1 MTLENGQI
9 VTEDL
14 LSVEEEEF
22 VLAVVERGGNIGQA
36 YRDVFTGSH
45 VSATA
50 RAQDILR
57 RPAVARRLA
66 ELRGTLHEAQ
76 LITLES
82 HLVELAD
89 IRDIAKAMGQIK
101 IALEAEKS
109 RGTVIGL
116 YQAKGENTQI
126 PKTVSHLEK
135 LAERVMGM
143 MPSRAGAEDAVIVH
157 ASAERVQ

>member
-1 MTLENGQI
+1 
-9 VTEDL
+9 
-14 LSVEEEEF
+14 
-22 VLAVVERGGNIGQA
+22 
-36 YRDVFTGSH
+36 
-45 VSATA
+45 
-50 RAQDILR
+50 
-57 RPAVARRLA
+57 
-66 ELRGTLHEAQ
+66 
-76 LITLES
+76 
-82 HLVELAD
+82 
-89 IRDIAKAMGQIK
+89 MGQIK